1 MKLSSMVSKDSS
13 IEWLTRRSDEYHL
26 IGNNMGDV
34 VEDFDEFSKLGHNF
48 LAVDELDEVDIGD
61 GGIHRPTYISKNL
74 TPA

>member
-1 MKLSSMVSKDSS
+1 
-13 IEWLTRRSDEYHL
+13 
-26 IGNNMGDV
+26 MGDV